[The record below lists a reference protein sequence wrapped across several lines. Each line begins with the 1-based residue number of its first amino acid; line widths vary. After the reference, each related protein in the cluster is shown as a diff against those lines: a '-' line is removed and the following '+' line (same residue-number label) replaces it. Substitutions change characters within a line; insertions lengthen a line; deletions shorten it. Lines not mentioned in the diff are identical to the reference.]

1 MENSTNINQNRFSF
15 STESKCRDRY
25 LTYLK
30 NFLAFPLWL
39 KNGCHN
45 PKYDI
50 YTPERNKLMNRLV
63 AAEFHLNFIC
73 LFACL
78 FLTVLGLHC
87 YMRVFSSCSKGGY
100 SLLVVCWPR
109 CGGFFSHGAW
119 ALGHVGC
126 RLWWCMRL
134 VAPWI
139 WSLPRP
145 GIEPV
150 FPTFAGRLLTTGPP
164 GKFHLNLDEQNS
176 ITWLLWAKRQ
186 VPVFSHLTVVM
197 NKRNRM
203 PVSVVN
209 GYCLIIVY
217 KVTF

>member
-1 MENSTNINQNRFSF
+1 MLDLSLISHDDGNTTIAILRAYSLLKSTRSAMMLDVETI
-15 STESKCRDRY
+15 Y
-25 LTYLK
+25 L
-30 NFLAFPLWL
+30 A
-39 KNGCHN
+39 
-45 PKYDI
+45 
-50 YTPERNKLMNRLV
+50 
-63 AAEFHLNFIC
+63 
-73 LFACL
+73 
-78 FLTVLGLHC
+78 VLGLHWC
-87 YMRVFSSCSKGGY
+87 TRAFSSCSKGGY

-126 RLWWCMRL
+126 QLWWCMRL